1 MSTPKKTADPQNLF
15 SRMFADAIEAGKV
28 GGRLAE
34 AKLEAA
40 ALCGA
45 VAKLPGIGDKYKILF
60 SNPIAAQL
68 EPFAVTQALKAAV
81 LVAGD
86 RLPEAIAQGLIQR
99 CDRVAVLAGYE
110 LFSQLGAAL
119 VPMLKSIAVEAGVV
133 DLVKSDKK

>member
-45 VAKLPGIGDKYKILF
+45 VAKLPGIGL
-60 SNPIAAQL
+60 
-68 EPFAVTQALKAAV
+68 ALA
-81 LVAGD
+81 
-86 RLPEAIAQGLIQR
+86 RLIRQTLSG
-99 CDRVAVLAGYE
+99 
-110 LFSQLGAAL
+110 
-119 VPMLKSIAVEAGVV
+119 
-133 DLVKSDKK
+133 